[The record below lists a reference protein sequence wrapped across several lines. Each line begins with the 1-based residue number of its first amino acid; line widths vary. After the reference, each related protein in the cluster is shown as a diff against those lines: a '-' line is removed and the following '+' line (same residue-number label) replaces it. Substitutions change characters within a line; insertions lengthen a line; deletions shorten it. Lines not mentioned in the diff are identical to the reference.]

1 LWWFRYVPGFDTG
14 PRRRPAQTRR
24 TRQLASRA
32 AATLRSRPTD
42 RGSSCRDGNNLGLGR
57 EEGSEARVCPRRRSL
72 GRPSTDEIEATTLG
86 AEPIWPRPTLHA
98 CAPIHS
104 LRVRPWAIGRSP
116 PSPSSSSS
124 RVSASQHPRK
134 TMSNPTQT
142 TTTNSYVR
150 THVCRIRI
158 GTLKTQGNSNRSAV
172 GQQKSFRGYR
182 SVDGR
187 TAPHGVIRPIK
198 PVDEDTT
205 PAAADARPL
214 GVCGYG

>member
-1 LWWFRYVPGFDTG
+1 M
-14 PRRRPAQTRR
+14 
-24 TRQLASRA
+24 
-32 AATLRSRPTD
+32 RSRPTD

-116 PSPSSSSS
+116 PSPRATTKDHHSVQSNTDNNNQFIRTYARLSHTHRNSENTRQQQPLGSWTSS
-124 RVSASQHPRK
+124 
-134 TMSNPTQT
+134 
-142 TTTNSYVR
+142 
-150 THVCRIRI
+150 I
-158 GTLKTQGNSNRSAV
+158 
-172 GQQKSFRGYR
+172 RGYR

-198 PVDEDTT
+198 PIDEDTT
-205 PAAADARPL
+205 PAAADAKPL